1 MVGIDVTHAGPG
13 SDMPSIAA
21 SVATMDGQRF
31 KYSSELRAQRNTR
44 GGSQEI
50 VIELEQMMLG
60 HLRRWV
66 GVPPPVLLIFRDGVS
81 EGQYAAAV
89 EKEVRAVREA
99 CQKHKAGY
107 APKVTYIV
115 CSKRHHIRFFAENP
129 QDNDQRS
136 ASLPSGTV
144 VDQVATHPFAFDW
157 YGQSH
162 GG

>member
-1 MVGIDVTHAGPG
+1 
-13 SDMPSIAA
+13 MPSIAA

-66 GVPPPVLLIFRDGVS
+66 GVPPPVLLVFRDGVS
-81 EGQYAAAV
+81 QGQYAAAV
-89 EKEVRAVREA
+89 EKEVHAIRKA
-99 CQKHKAGY
+99 CQSFRAGY